1 MYLSR
6 HGGQRDIYHRIPA
19 SRPWQPYGSTDN
31 FINNLNITG
40 RICAKARGKELAV
53 AICNAVSDHKYVL
66 RVHFKTEAHLFW
78 MPTEM
83 YRRIVS
89 QPTRQRRSGLAF
101 PVSPDCISGPKRED
115 ILLTIQAAFVRPKYT
130 LVFVDHQSF
139 IGFTLIRMASHFTLD
154 DLEPT
159 SEAGFEFHSL
169 EPTATRARFLAWR
182 QSMIAN
188 DDDRPILFLMK
199 DKQDIFNGC
208 GAWESVD
215 ILVRALVHPAMPA
228 SLLCSNETVFHRFIT
243 AIMEHEHESTLAMGP
258 GAAQPLPYTSNDSPF
273 WFNREAHKK
282 YVQRHVLCYRRA
294 SVSLPLPTVLQ
305 AAQMNLFV
313 PNAVIVPPG
322 EVAQRATLN
331 PIRDD
336 RRQQKMKLPNY
347 KFAVGTGTQ
356 AYSPFTAKPDPAW
369 SSKDPMLVQTDVQDI
384 IDSMTLGTYS
394 FQIFVDC
401 AWSAKRVNQSNKVL
415 KGRRPTEKGGNRKR
429 PRAEDIEATKAK
441 AVQNKKRKLELD
453 EQERR
458 KENFAPYS
466 QLEKLESVEALTF
479 FGSDSGVTVANVTE
493 RDVWPIE

>member
-1 MYLSR
+1 MPEKTPVLGFQREVGWEERQALKDKEVHIEDDITFFGNLVIHKPCTSR
-6 HGGQRDIYHRIPA
+6 GTGANAKYTIASPPPGDARFVEIPG
-19 SRPWQPYGSTDN
+19 PYGSTDN

-40 RICAKARGKELAV
+40 RIRAKARGKELAV

-101 PVSPDCISGPKRED
+101 PVPPDCISGPKRED
-115 ILLTIQAAFVRPKYT
+115 ILLTIQAAFFWSALWSSTHGPV
-130 LVFVDHQSF
+130 
-139 IGFTLIRMASHFTLD
+139 
-154 DLEPT
+154 
-159 SEAGFEFHSL
+159 HSL

-182 QSMIAN
+182 QSTIAN

-282 YVQRHVLCYRRA
+282 YVQRYVLCYRRA
-294 SVSLPLPTVLQ
+294 SVSLSH
-305 AAQMNLFV
+305 F
-313 PNAVIVPPG
+313 PPSFK
-322 EVAQRATLN
+322 
-331 PIRDD
+331 
-336 RRQQKMKLPNY
+336 RR
-347 KFAVGTGTQ
+347 
-356 AYSPFTAKPDPAW
+356 
-369 SSKDPMLVQTDVQDI
+369 
-384 IDSMTLGTYS
+384 
-394 FQIFVDC
+394 
-401 AWSAKRVNQSNKVL
+401 R
-415 KGRRPTEKGGNRKR
+415 
-429 PRAEDIEATKAK
+429 
-441 AVQNKKRKLELD
+441 
-453 EQERR
+453 
-458 KENFAPYS
+458 
-466 QLEKLESVEALTF
+466 
-479 FGSDSGVTVANVTE
+479 
-493 RDVWPIE
+493 

>member
-1 MYLSR
+1 MSSSASSSIRSRRGSQDFNAVRRQCLSGLFGVFTCANR
-6 HGGQRDIYHRIPA
+6 SAR
-19 SRPWQPYGSTDN
+19 DN

-40 RICAKARGKELAV
+40 RIRAKARGKELAV

-66 RVHFKTEAHLFW
+66 RVHFKTEAHLFC

-101 PVSPDCISGPKRED
+101 PVPPDCISGPKRED
-115 ILLTIQAAFVRPKYT
+115 ILLTIQAAFFWSALWSSTHGPV
-130 LVFVDHQSF
+130 
-139 IGFTLIRMASHFTLD
+139 
-154 DLEPT
+154 
-159 SEAGFEFHSL
+159 HSL

-182 QSMIAN
+182 QSTIAN

-313 PNAVIVPPG
+313 PNAVIGSDVPPG

-336 RRQQKMKLPNY
+336 L
-347 KFAVGTGTQ
+347 GTGTQ

-384 IDSMTLGTYS
+384 IDSTTLGTYS

-458 KENFAPYS
+458 KENFAPC
-466 QLEKLESVEALTF
+466 E
-479 FGSDSGVTVANVTE
+479 GRVTRSRSKQTAV
-493 RDVWPIE
+493 